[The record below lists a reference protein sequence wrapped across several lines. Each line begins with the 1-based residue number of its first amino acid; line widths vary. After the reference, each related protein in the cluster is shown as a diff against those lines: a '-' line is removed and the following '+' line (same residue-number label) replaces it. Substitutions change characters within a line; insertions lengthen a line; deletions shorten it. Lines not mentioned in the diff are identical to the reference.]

1 MSIQTTLTRRRIRE
15 EIRRKKK
22 NEEKEKVK
30 KVFLVEEGNRVD
42 IKWRKMG

>member
-1 MSIQTTLTRRRIRE
+1 MRRKKKS
-15 EIRRKKK
+15 KKK

-30 KVFLVEEGNRVD
+30 KDFLVEEGNRVD